1 MSVPPQV
8 KWYQKD
14 SFIGLIIEIVDPK
27 RESVKVDL
35 TESSVHF
42 EAESSSGKYEFDIT
56 LYKKVDPNRFDT
68 KIKDRRI
75 KVVIAKAED
84 CHQEWSRLTPD
95 KHRWLK
101 FDVDSVDLTDEETIA
116 ARKLEDAKRKLED
129 EHGPLPQDTKVQH
142 MSSMLNSDDITRDL
156 EEAEKEMYDMLKNS
170 YLTIYNSVVWL
181 GYFYVFFVSL
191 LRVAIEGT
199 GAIKTNY
206 ATMSWLLRSCQQT
219 VFLEIIHSVTG
230 LTKTST
236 FATFAQ
242 VVGRAI
248 VLFCVVDAEPSLQT
262 SLSCYLLVV
271 AWCAVEVVRYPY
283 YIVQIYELYFPKLM
297 WLRYN
302 VWVPLYPIGLICEAS
317 LVYQCIELVSQSG
330 RLTVTLPNSLNVA
343 FDFSLFL
350 KIYLAAPAI
359 GGLFLLMHMG
369 SQRTK
374 AMKKLAKLKQM
385 EDVYHKQKDLIDIR
399 KKKESKKAK

>member
-14 SFIGLIIEIVDPK
+14 SFIGIIIEIVDPK
-27 RESVKVDL
+27 KESVKIDI
-35 TESSVHF
+35 TETSIHF
-42 EAESSSGKYEFDIT
+42 EAETDSGKNEFDIKF
-56 LYKKVDPNRFDT
+56 YKRVDPKKYNT
-68 KIKDRRI
+68 KVKDRRI
-75 KVVIAKAED
+75 KLLIAKAED
-84 CHQEWSRLTPD
+84 CQEEWTRLTQD

-101 FDVDSVDLTDEETIA
+101 FDIDSVDLTDEETIA
-116 ARKLEDAKRKLED
+116 ARKLEDAKRKLEA
-129 EHGPLPQDTKVQH
+129 EHGPLPKDTKIQQ
-142 MSSMLNSDDITRDL
+142 MSSMLNADDISRDL

-206 ATMSWLLRSCQQT
+206 ATVSWLLRSCQQT

-230 LTKTST
+230 LTKTSASTT
-236 FATFAQ
+236 FMQ
-242 VVGRAI
+242 VAGRAV
-248 VLFCVVDAEPSLQT
+248 VLFSVVDAEPDLQT
-262 SLSCYLLVV
+262 SLFCYLLVV
-271 AWCAVEVVRYPY
+271 SWSAVEVFRYPY

-302 VWVPLYPIGLICEAS
+302 IWVPLYPIGLLCEGY
-317 LVYQCIELVSQSG
+317 LVYQGIELVSESG
-330 RLTVTLPNSLNVA
+330 RLTVTLPNRLNVA
-343 FDFSLFL
+343 FHFSVFL
-350 KIYLAAPAI
+350 KLYLAAVLI
-359 GGLFLLMHMG
+359 GGMTLLKHMG

-374 AMKKLAKLKQM
+374 AMKKLAKLKGM
-385 EDVYHKQKDLIDIR
+385 EDIYYKQKDLIDIR
-399 KKKESKKAK
+399 KKKESKKAQ